1 MGNCQAGAAGHWDDG
16 MNLGFINTSGP
27 SVPPGE
33 RERMEQ
39 LGLTPT
45 QYFQWRANPTWF
57 EQRYA
62 QYRGE
67 GGKYNI
73 PPPKP
78 QLLPGTDQWAMP
90 GSMRTDTF
98 DHRVAP
104 PPEDVMPGSE
114 VKPGGAAGG
123 GFSWGQQNPELGYWG
138 LPKLGSTDGMK
149 ADTLKNFKNTNY
161 FGLKNYG
168 A

>member
-1 MGNCQAGAAGHWDDG
+1 

-33 RERMEQ
+33 QARMEQ

-67 GGKYNI
+67 GGRYNI

-78 QLLPGTDQWAMP
+78 QQLPGTDQWVLP
-90 GSMRTDTF
+90 GSMRSENFET
-98 DHRVAP
+98 RVAA
-104 PPEDVMPGSE
+104 PGTQAPANTPRAGT
-114 VKPGGAAGG
+114 PGGA
-123 GFSWGQQNPELGYWG
+123 FSWGQQNPELGYWG
-138 LPKLGSTDGMK
+138 LPKMGAVDGMK
-149 ADTLKNFKNTNY
+149 TDQMQNFKNTNY